1 MGGVSLCCFV
11 FSFRPSFFLLF
22 FTSSSSFVFL
32 VLVILSNLGGECV
45 PTGKLCERFVR
56 RCCCSCYRPSCWL
69 FLSRSP
75 SSSSFSWFF
84 FFIFFLTFPHVC
96 YIVDRR
102 KLTTNP
108 TDRPLQSTLDGK
120 QQQSGTHNFPQTILI
135 LSL

>member
-1 MGGVSLCCFV
+1 MLFCF
-11 FSFRPSFFLLF
+11 FPSFLPSSFSSLFLLR
-22 FTSSSSFVFL
+22 SFVFL

-56 RCCCSCYRPSCWL
+56 RCCCSCYRPVGSSYPVHL
-69 FLSRSP
+69 PPPLGSP
-75 SSSSFSWFF
+75 FF
-84 FFIFFLTFPHVC
+84 VFLTFPHIC

-120 QQQSGTHNFPQTILI
+120 QQQQSGTHNFPQTILI

>member
-1 MGGVSLCCFV
+1 MRSHGKTMRAICSSL
-11 FSFRPSFFLLF
+11 LL
-22 FTSSSSFVFL
+22 L
-32 VLVILSNLGGECV
+32 LL
-45 PTGKLCERFVR
+45 
-56 RCCCSCYRPSCWL
+56 PSCWL

-75 SSSSFSWFF
+75 SSSSWFF
-84 FFIFFLTFPHVC
+84 FFVFLTFPHIC

-135 LSL
+135 LSLLFFFSFIFKLKMPSTFFLFLGEFYYIVHQNLKQIF